1 MGPGGLARVRQCV
14 KGGMLVWVPTTHQ
27 STFSFNCSEEGQT
40 YPKPLA
46 ISVIVVILHFDKSNK
61 IKKTIFWKQFQPS
74 LEVLKRL
81 TQTQS
86 CFQVHFKVEKQMTFC
101 F

>member
-40 YPKPLA
+40 YPKLLA
-46 ISVIVVILHFDKSNK
+46 ISVLFLHFDNK
-61 IKKTIFWKQFQPS
+61 QDHL
-74 LEVLKRL
+74 LEVIPAF
-81 TQTQS
+81 S
-86 CFQVHFKVEKQMTFC
+86 
-101 F
+101 